1 MYVCDVRV
9 EIKNRSLP
17 KKKKK
22 IILNSMENTMIFH
35 RPVFRTENFLTSTK
49 DSVWSF
55 SLFLTFG
62 LHKAYFS
69 LKPKL

>member
-1 MYVCDVRV
+1 MYFCDARV
-9 EIKNRSLP
+9 EIKNMSSCST
-17 KKKKK
+17 KK

-35 RPVFRTENFLTSTK
+35 RPVFRKKNFVVTSTK

-69 LKPKL
+69 LMPKL